1 MTTPVIRDGSTG
13 LSTTGALTSTG
24 GEEICI
30 NEARQIAQL
39 HDEINATLRTSL
51 EKAITIG
58 ELLHHAKAKLPHGAW
73 LPWIEANLP
82 FSARTATNYM
92 RVFDERK
99 LINQQSAADLSSALQ
114 LLAAPSITKL
124 SEAERAELCELEN
137 IIEPQ
142 FEKFIEGCVHLA
154 IIRDKQ
160 LYRGQSDSFADYC
173 KKNFNFGPELLELV
187 ELFVPTGTCV

>member
-1 MTTPVIRDGSTG
+1 MTTPTSRDVHPG
-13 LSTTGALTSTG
+13 LPANAAPIDHSGM
-24 GEEICI
+24 EICI
-30 NEARQIAQL
+30 NEARQIVQL
-39 HDEINATLRTSL
+39 HTGVNSALRTTL
-51 EKAITIG
+51 EKAISIG
-58 ELLHHAKAKLPHGAW
+58 ELLHHVKSKLPHGEW
-73 LPWIEANLP
+73 ILWIETNLP
-82 FSARTATNYM
+82 FSARTATDYM
-92 RVFDERK
+92 RVFERRK
-99 LINQQSAADLSSALQ
+99 LLNQQSAADLSSALQ